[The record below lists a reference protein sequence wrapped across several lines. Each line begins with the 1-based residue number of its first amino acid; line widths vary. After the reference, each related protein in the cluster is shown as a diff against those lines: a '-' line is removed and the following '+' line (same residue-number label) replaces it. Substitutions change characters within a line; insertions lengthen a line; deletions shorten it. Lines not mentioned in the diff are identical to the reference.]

1 MSLTNSSTK
10 MSKGLLDTGIVS
22 CHRKGGV
29 GGRLLDYGEIFTAP
43 IKHICQANSSL
54 RVKGTSYLDLLH
66 IWGILRAGYIPQMIS
81 LRMTSPQVVYE
92 LLKEGNAV
100 ALLCEP
106 TFQDILKD
114 SPFPVFPA
122 GDINSSQDDT
132 SPLPKVWIPASADDT
147 AMVLHSSGST
157 SGIPKLVPCTA
168 KWMDLNIRKL
178 DELARWSRLGGQ
190 QETIVGG

>member
-1 MSLTNSSTK
+1 MSPTNSSTK
-10 MSKGLLDTGIVS
+10 MSKGLPDTGIVS

-29 GGRLLDYGEIFTAP
+29 DGRLLGYGEIFTAP
-43 IKHICQANSSL
+43 IKHMCQANSGP

-122 GDINSSQDDT
+122 GDINSFQDDT
-132 SPLPKVWIPASADDT
+132 SPLPNVWIPTSADDT
-147 AMVLHSSGST
+147 AMILHSSGST

-178 DELARWSRLGGQ
+178 DELARWSRVGGQ

>member
-1 MSLTNSSTK
+1 MSLINSSKK
-10 MSKGLLDTGIVS
+10 MSKWWLDTGIVS
-22 CHRKGGV
+22 CHGKGGV
-29 GGRLLDYGEIFTAP
+29 DGRLLDYGEILTVLRQHTC
-43 IKHICQANSSL
+43 KANSCL
-54 RVKGTSYLDLLH
+54 RVKGTSYIDLLH

-114 SPFPVFPA
+114 SPLPVFPA
-122 GDINSSQDDT
+122 GDIDSSQDT
-132 SPLPKVWIPASADDT
+132 SSLPNVWTPTSADDT
-147 AMVLHSSGST
+147 TMILHSSGST

-178 DELARWSRLGGQ
+178 RELATWSRLGDQ
-190 QETIVGG
+190 QETVVGG